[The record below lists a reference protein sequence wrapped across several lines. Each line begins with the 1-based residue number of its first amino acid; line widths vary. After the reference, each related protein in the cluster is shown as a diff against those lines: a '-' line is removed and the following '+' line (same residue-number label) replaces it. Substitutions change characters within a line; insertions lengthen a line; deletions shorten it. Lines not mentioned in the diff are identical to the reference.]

1 MREIVK
7 KIFYVVIGVL
17 LIGAYTY
24 VFLVEP
30 IINLNNKNDL
40 KTVNLNSGY
49 DILTVEHSINGLIPI
64 GKEYFYVGIVK
75 DSNDAYLIRASK
87 KWLDNNF
94 KTNYQAKNDDGFS
107 FTALPVRIS
116 DFKVTDE
123 LNSRL
128 QQVEGFNYPLGYEY
142 CLEYS
147 YKSIAIRKLLL
158 FAFSIVLV
166 IVGILLAK
174 KKENLNGKFGAVFVV
189 AIMIF
194 LVLIIT
200 TLK

>member
-30 IINLNNKNDL
+30 VINLNNKKDL
-40 KTVNLNSGY
+40 KTVNLDSGY

-128 QQVEGFNYPLGYEY
+128 QQVEGFNYPLGYDY